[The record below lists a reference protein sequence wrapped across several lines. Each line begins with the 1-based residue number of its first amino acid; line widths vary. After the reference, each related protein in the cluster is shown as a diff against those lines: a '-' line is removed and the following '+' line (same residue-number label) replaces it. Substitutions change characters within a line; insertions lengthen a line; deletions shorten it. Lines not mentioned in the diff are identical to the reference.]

1 MTLAK
6 ELIGVGVPAL
16 QAITIPNG
24 VPTSLAATGSV
35 QGDAAL
41 IGSGTVQVTAADGT
55 KGVILPAANP
65 GESVVIVNNSGS
77 TLKVYP
83 PSGAAIG
90 VPGTSFSAATANA
103 AYSHTTF
110 AVVTYTCYS
119 STLWMV
125 NKSA

>member
-1 MTLAK
+1 MPLAK
-6 ELIGVGVPAL
+6 ELMGVGIPAGA
-16 QAITIPNG
+16 AIAIING

-41 IGSGTVQVTAADGT
+41 VGAGTVQVTAADGT

-65 GESVVIVNNSGS
+65 GESVKIVNNAGS

-103 AYSHTTF
+103 SYAHTTF
-110 AVVTYTCYS
+110 AVVEYVCYS